1 MVQHLNGARNF
12 VEHSKDKIQTLPITF
27 LTQIKIELVVCL
39 RAYWMLDAIVFNPI
53 QHEINRFY
61 FAYFRTF
68 DAISSSQFIAVVS
81 FCWLLS
87 SDGSSK

>member
-27 LTQIKIELVVCL
+27 LTQIKIESP
-39 RAYWMLDAIVFNPI
+39 AYWMLDAIVFNPI
-53 QHEINRFY
+53 QHKINRFY
-61 FAYFRTF
+61 FAYFQTF
-68 DAISSSQFIAVVS
+68 EAISSSQFIAVVS